1 MCQPPIFQ
9 AWADGVPVLV
19 RNGGRSVKMV
29 KMRAIIDTGAR
40 ESGILGPV
48 ALVQRRIALHG

>member
-1 MCQPPIFQ
+1 
-9 AWADGVPVLV
+9 VPVLV